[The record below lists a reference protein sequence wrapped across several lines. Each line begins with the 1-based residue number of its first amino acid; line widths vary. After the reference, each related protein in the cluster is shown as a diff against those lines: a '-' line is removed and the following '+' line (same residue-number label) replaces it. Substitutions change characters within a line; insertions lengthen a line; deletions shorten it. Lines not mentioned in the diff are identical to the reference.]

1 MSMNTALLIALACG
15 LIAVIYGFWQRSW
28 ILSQDAGNAR
38 MQEIAAAIQQ
48 GAAAYLSRQYKT
60 IAAVGVVLTVLI
72 AYFLKLE
79 TAVGFV
85 LGAVLSGAC
94 GFIGMNVS
102 VRANVRT
109 AQAATKGIGPALDV
123 AFKGGAIT
131 GMLVVGLG
139 LLGVSAFFWFLA
151 GNGQFTPDRKL
162 ADVINPLMGFAF
174 GSSLIS
180 IFARL
185 GGGIFTKGADV
196 GADLVGKVEAG
207 IPEDDPRNP
216 AVIADNVG
224 DNVGDCAGMA
234 ADLFET
240 YAVTLIATMVLGAL
254 LINVAPMQ
262 AAIYPLVLGGVSIL
276 ASIIGCFFVKASP
289 GMKNVMP
296 ALYKGL
302 IVAGLLSLVGFAVF
316 TFLIPV
322 LPDNA
327 VKAEGSRMAL
337 FLCTIVGLLLTAA
350 LVWITEYYTGTDY
363 APVKHV
369 AQASTTGHATNII
382 AGIGVSMKSTA
393 WPVLFVCMAIIASYT
408 IAGLYGIA
416 IAATSMLSMAG
427 IVVALDAYGPITDNA
442 GGIAE
447 MAEMPKAV
455 RDVTDPLDAVGNTTK
470 AVTKGYAIGSAGLA
484 ALVLFADYTHKLDS
498 FGKGTTFDLS
508 DPMVIVGLFIG
519 GMIPFLFGAMAME
532 AVGRAA
538 ASVVEEVRRQF
549 REIKGIMEGTAK
561 PEYGR
566 AVDMLTTSAI
576 KEMMIPSLLPVVVP
590 VLVGMILGPKA
601 LGGLLMGTIVT
612 GLFVAISMCTGGG
625 AWDNAKK
632 YIEDGH
638 HGGKG
643 SDAHKAAVTG
653 DTVGDPYKDT
663 AGPAVN
669 PLIKI
674 INIVALL
681 IVPVLPATAMFGLGG
696 ASPSAAYSAAPMAA
710 VAATAA
716 VAVAAPKV
724 EAPASVATAVAT
736 AAAAATA
743 EAAKPAA
750 DAVVRGP
757 KPVSFYF
764 DTAKTDVPAG
774 AAKELDDLIKYAQ
787 ANPNAKIGLSGF
799 HDNKGNAE
807 ANAELAKN
815 RAKSVR
821 EVLRGAGVLEE
832 RIVMDKPV
840 SVNGGDDKEARRVDV
855 FVKQ

>member
-1 MSMNTALLIALACG
+1 MSGNSALIFALACG
-15 LIAVIYGFWQRSW
+15 VIAVIYGFWARAS
-28 ILSQDAGNAR
+28 ILSMDAGNAR
-38 MQEIAAAIQQ
+38 MQEIASAIQQ
-48 GAAAYLSRQYKT
+48 GAAAYLARQYRT
-60 IAAVGVVLTVLI
+60 ITIVGVVLAILI
-72 AYFLKLE
+72 GVFLGSQ
-79 TAVGFV
+79 TAIGFV
-85 LGAVLSGAC
+85 IGALLSGAC

-102 VRANVRT
+102 VKANVRT
-109 AQAATKGIGPALDV
+109 AQAATHGIGPALDV

-139 LLGVSAFFWFLA
+139 LLGVGGFFWFLV
-151 GNGQFTPDRKL
+151 GNGNLTPDKSL
-162 ADVINPLMGFAF
+162 ASLLNPLMGFAF

-254 LINVAPMQ
+254 MVNAAPM
-262 AAIYPLVLGGVSIL
+262 AAVLYPLVLGGVSII

-302 IVAGLLSLVGFAVF
+302 AVAGVLSLVAFYFVTKA
-316 TFLIPV
+316 IM
-322 LPDNA
+322 PDD
-327 VKAEGSRMAL
+327 AL
-337 FLCTIVGLLLTAA
+337 GAGTQIRLWGACAVGLILTAA
-350 LVWITEYYTGTDY
+350 LVWVTEYYTGTQY
-363 APVKHV
+363 PPVKHI
-369 AQASTTGHATNII
+369 AQASTTGHGTNII
-382 AGIGVSMKSTA
+382 AGLGVSMRSTA
-393 WPVLFVCMAIIASYT
+393 WPVLMVCAAILSAYQL
-408 IAGLYGIA
+408 GELYGIA
-416 IAATSMLSMAG
+416 IAATAMLSMAG

-447 MAEMPKAV
+447 MAELPKSV

-484 ALVLFADYTHKLDS
+484 ALVLFADYTHSLES
-498 FGKGTTFDLS
+498 RGLEVAFSLS
-508 DPMVIVGLFIG
+508 DPKVIVGLFIG
-519 GMIPFLFGAMAME
+519 GLIPYLFGAMAME

-538 ASVVEEVRRQF
+538 GSVVVEVRRQF
-549 REIKGIMEGTAK
+549 ADGEIMAGKRK
-561 PEYGR
+561 PDYSA
-566 AVDMLTTSAI
+566 AVDMLTTAAI
-576 KEMMIPSLLPVVVP
+576 KEMVVPSLLPVVVP
-590 VLVGMILGPKA
+590 VIVGLTLGPAA

-638 HGGKG
+638 FGGKG
-643 SDAHKAAVTG
+643 SEAHKAAVTG

-681 IVPVLPATAMFGLGG
+681 IVPMLPGNNAPKAAPAHANTPPAVVAPAASTATAPTL
-696 ASPSAAYSAAPMAA
+696 
-710 VAATAA
+710 
-716 VAVAAPKV
+716 
-724 EAPASVATAVAT
+724 APA
-736 AAAAATA
+736 A
-743 EAAKPAA
+743 EASAPAPAA
-750 DAVVRGP
+750 S
-757 KPVSFYF
+757 K
-764 DTAKTDVPAG
+764 
-774 AAKELDDLIKYAQ
+774 
-787 ANPNAKIGLSGF
+787 
-799 HDNKGNAE
+799 
-807 ANAELAKN
+807 
-815 RAKSVR
+815 
-821 EVLRGAGVLEE
+821 
-832 RIVMDKPV
+832 
-840 SVNGGDDKEARRVDV
+840 
-855 FVKQ
+855 